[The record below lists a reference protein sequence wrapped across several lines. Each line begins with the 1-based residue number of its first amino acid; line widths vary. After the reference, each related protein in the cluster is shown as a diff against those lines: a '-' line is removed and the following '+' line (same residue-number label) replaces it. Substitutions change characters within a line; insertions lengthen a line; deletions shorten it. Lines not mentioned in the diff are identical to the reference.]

1 MKKNDKAL
9 SVAEALFK
17 WPQMG
22 ITLALI
28 ILYGILA
35 FAPTEA
41 RNTFF
46 LPGNIV
52 NVLRQSAISIVI
64 GIPITF
70 TMAAGL
76 LDLSI
81 GSLAC
86 LGAIVTCAFITG
98 HSSSTMEICPQVPV
112 VFAVLIG
119 MSVTAAFGWIN
130 GKVITTL
137 ALPPFIVTLAMQ
149 EVAKGAVL
157 SFSRG
162 FPVSNLPASVTS
174 LGRGTLLGIPYTV
187 YLMLALLTVFWII
200 LSKTKFGRHVY
211 AIGGNSECAR
221 LSGINVKRT
230 KIIIY
235 VINGAMACIAGLMVS
250 FRLGSAQT
258 DLGATYGLDAITA
271 CCLGGTA
278 MGGGKGYMFG
288 TILGCIFLTS
298 LSTGFNL
305 MNVNAY
311 YQQII
316 KGIVLVVAIAFNAR
330 NSITFRRKEKQEAK
344 EG

>member
-1 MKKNDKAL
+1 MLDKKNRKTRVL
-9 SVAEALFK
+9 EAIIK
-17 WPQMG
+17 WPQTG
-22 ITLALI
+22 ISCALI
-28 ILYGILA
+28 ILYLILA
-35 FAPTEA
+35 FAPTPA
-41 RNTFF
+41 RDTFF
-46 LPGNIV
+46 LSGNLV

-98 HSSSTMEICPQVPV
+98 HSSATMEIAPQVPV
-112 VFAVLIG
+112 FAAILIG
-119 MSVTAAFGWIN
+119 MFVTGLFGWVN
-130 GKVITTL
+130 GKVITKL

-162 FPVSNLPASVTS
+162 FPVSNLPTSVTDM
-174 LGRGTLLGIPYTV
+174 GRGTLLSVPYTV
-187 YLMLALLTVFWII
+187 YLMLLLLIVFWVI
-200 LSKTKFGRHVY
+200 LVKTKFGRHVY
-211 AIGGNSECAR
+211 AIGGNTECAR
-221 LSGINVKRT
+221 LSGINVNRT

-235 VINGAMACIAGLMVS
+235 VLNGVMACIAGLMVS

-305 MNVNAY
+305 MNVNTY

-316 KGIVLVVAIAFNAR
+316 KGVVLVIAIAFNAR
-330 NSITFRRKEKQEAK
+330 DKITFRRKEKAAA
-344 EG
+344 

>member
-1 MKKNDKAL
+1 MLDKKNRKTRVL
-9 SVAEALFK
+9 EAIIK
-17 WPQMG
+17 WPQTG
-22 ITLALI
+22 ISCALI
-28 ILYGILA
+28 ILYLILA
-35 FAPTEA
+35 FAPTPA
-41 RNTFF
+41 RDTFF
-46 LPGNIV
+46 LSGNLV

-98 HSSSTMEICPQVPV
+98 HSSATMEIAPQVPV
-112 VFAVLIG
+112 FAAILIG
-119 MSVTAAFGWIN
+119 MFVTGLFGWVN
-130 GKVITTL
+130 GKVITKL

-162 FPVSNLPASVTS
+162 FPVSNLPASVTDM
-174 LGRGTLLGIPYTV
+174 GRGTLMSVPYTV
-187 YLMLALLTVFWII
+187 YLMLILLGVFWII
-200 LSKTKFGRHVY
+200 LVKTRFGRHVY
-211 AIGGNSECAR
+211 AIGGNTECAR
-221 LSGINVKRT
+221 LSGINVNRT

-235 VINGAMACIAGLMVS
+235 VLNGVMACIAGLMVS

-258 DLGATYGLDAITA
+258 DLGSTYGLDAITA

-305 MNVNAY
+305 MNVNTY

-316 KGIVLVVAIAFNAR
+316 KGVVLVIAIAFNAR
-330 NSITFRRKEKQEAK
+330 DKITFRRKEKTVA
-344 EG
+344 

>member
-1 MKKNDKAL
+1 MNMLKKEKSWL
-9 SVAEALFK
+9 EVILK
-17 WPQMG
+17 WPQTG

-28 ILYGILA
+28 ILYLILA
-35 FAPTEA
+35 LAPTPA
-41 RNTFF
+41 KDTFF
-46 LPGNIV
+46 LPGNII
-52 NVLRQSAISIVI
+52 NVIRQSAIMIVI

-98 HSSSTMEICPQVPV
+98 HSSAQMEICPQLPIWAAILV
-112 VFAVLIG
+112 G
-119 MSVTAAFGWIN
+119 MIVTAGFGWIN
-130 GKVITTL
+130 GKVITVM

-149 EVAKGAVL
+149 EIAKGTVL

-162 FPVSNLPASVTS
+162 FPVSNLPASVTAM
-174 LGRGTLLGIPYTV
+174 GRGTWFNVPYTV
-187 YLMLALLTVFWII
+187 YLMLVLLVVFWIV
-200 LSKTKFGRHVY
+200 LSKTRFGRHVY
-211 AIGGNSECAR
+211 AIGGNAECAR
-221 LSGINVKRT
+221 LSGINVKKT

-235 VINGAMACIAGLMVS
+235 VLNGAMACIAGLMVS

-288 TILGCIFLTS
+288 TILGVVFLCS

-316 KGIVLVVAIAFNAR
+316 KGVVLLIAIAFNAR
-330 NSITFRRKEKQEAK
+330 DGITFKRKDKEEAK
-344 EG
+344 

>member
-1 MKKNDKAL
+1 MLDKKNRKTRVL
-9 SVAEALFK
+9 EAIIK
-17 WPQMG
+17 WPQTG
-22 ITLALI
+22 ISCALI
-28 ILYGILA
+28 ILYLILA
-35 FAPTEA
+35 FAPTPA
-41 RNTFF
+41 RDTFF
-46 LPGNIV
+46 LSGNLV

-98 HSSSTMEICPQVPV
+98 HSSATMEIAPQVPV
-112 VFAVLIG
+112 FAAILIG
-119 MSVTAAFGWIN
+119 MFVTGLFGWVN
-130 GKVITTL
+130 GKVITKL

-162 FPVSNLPASVTS
+162 FPVSNLPASVTDM
-174 LGRGTLLGIPYTV
+174 GRGTLLSVPYTV
-187 YLMLALLTVFWII
+187 YLMLLLLIVFWVI
-200 LSKTKFGRHVY
+200 LVKTKFGRHVY
-211 AIGGNSECAR
+211 AIGGNTECAR
-221 LSGINVKRT
+221 LSGINVNRT

-235 VINGAMACIAGLMVS
+235 VLNGVMACIAGLMVS

-305 MNVNAY
+305 MNVNTY

-316 KGIVLVVAIAFNAR
+316 KGVVLVIAIAFNAMDK
-330 NSITFRRKEKQEAK
+330 ITFRRKEKAAA
-344 EG
+344 

>member
-1 MKKNDKAL
+1 MLDKKNRKTRVL
-9 SVAEALFK
+9 EAIIK
-17 WPQMG
+17 WPQTG
-22 ITLALI
+22 ISCALI
-28 ILYGILA
+28 ILYLILA
-35 FAPTEA
+35 FAPTPA
-41 RNTFF
+41 RDTFF
-46 LPGNIV
+46 LSGNLV

-98 HSSSTMEICPQVPV
+98 HSSATMEIAPQVPV
-112 VFAVLIG
+112 FAAILIG
-119 MSVTAAFGWIN
+119 MFVTGLFGWVN
-130 GKVITTL
+130 GKVITKL

-162 FPVSNLPASVTS
+162 FPVSNLPASVTDM
-174 LGRGTLLGIPYTV
+174 GRGTLMSVPYTV
-187 YLMLALLTVFWII
+187 YLMLILLGVFWII
-200 LSKTKFGRHVY
+200 LVKTRFGRHVY
-211 AIGGNSECAR
+211 AIGGNTECAR
-221 LSGINVKRT
+221 LSGINVNRT

-235 VINGAMACIAGLMVS
+235 VLNGVMACIAGLMVS

-305 MNVNAY
+305 MNVNTY

-316 KGIVLVVAIAFNAR
+316 KGVVLVIAIAFNAR
-330 NSITFRRKEKQEAK
+330 DKITFRRKEKAAA
-344 EG
+344 

>member
-1 MKKNDKAL
+1 MLDKKNRKTRVL
-9 SVAEALFK
+9 EAIIK
-17 WPQMG
+17 WPQTG
-22 ITLALI
+22 ISCALI
-28 ILYGILA
+28 ILYLILA
-35 FAPTEA
+35 FAPTPA
-41 RNTFF
+41 RDTFF
-46 LPGNIV
+46 LSGNLV

-98 HSSSTMEICPQVPV
+98 HSSATMEIAPQVPV
-112 VFAVLIG
+112 FAAILIG
-119 MSVTAAFGWIN
+119 MFVTGLFGWVN
-130 GKVITTL
+130 GKVITKL

-162 FPVSNLPASVTS
+162 FPVSNLPASVTDM
-174 LGRGTLLGIPYTV
+174 GRGTLLSVPYTV
-187 YLMLALLTVFWII
+187 YLMLLLLIVFWVI
-200 LSKTKFGRHVY
+200 LVKTKFGRHVY
-211 AIGGNSECAR
+211 AIGGNTECAR
-221 LSGINVKRT
+221 LSGINVNRT
-230 KIIIY
+230 KVIIY
-235 VINGAMACIAGLMVS
+235 VLNGVMACIAGLMVS

-305 MNVNAY
+305 MNVNTY

-316 KGIVLVVAIAFNAR
+316 KGVVLVIAIAFNAR
-330 NSITFRRKEKQEAK
+330 DKITFRRKEKAAA
-344 EG
+344 

>member
-1 MKKNDKAL
+1 MKEKK
-9 SVAEALFK
+9 SVSIIEAIIK
-17 WPQMG
+17 WPQTG

-28 ILYGILA
+28 ILYLILA

-41 RNTFF
+41 RSTFF

-86 LGAIVTCAFITG
+86 LGAIVTCALITG
-98 HSSSTMEICPQVPV
+98 HSSSTMEICPQLPIW
-112 VFAVLIG
+112 AAIIIG
-119 MSVTAAFGWIN
+119 MLVTSLFGYIN
-130 GKVITTL
+130 GRIITAL

-162 FPVSNLPASVTS
+162 FPVSNLPASVMAM
-174 LGRGTLLGIPYTV
+174 GRGTLFEVPYTV
-187 YLMLALLTVFWII
+187 YLMLILLAVFWII

-211 AIGGNSECAR
+211 AIGGNPECAR

-235 VINGAMACIAGLMVS
+235 VINGAMACVAGLMVS

-316 KGIVLVVAIAFNAR
+316 KGVVLIIAIAFNAR
-330 NSITFRRKEKQEAK
+330 NGITFRRKEKEESK
-344 EG
+344 EQK

>member
-1 MKKNDKAL
+1 MLDKKSRSMRVLNAII
-9 SVAEALFK
+9 K
-17 WPQMG
+17 WPQTG
-22 ITLALI
+22 ISCALI
-28 ILYGILA
+28 ILYLILA
-35 FAPTEA
+35 FAPTPA
-41 RNTFF
+41 RETFF
-46 LPGNIV
+46 LPGNLV
-52 NVLRQSAISIVI
+52 NVLRQSAINIVI

-98 HSSSTMEICPQVPV
+98 HSSATMEIAPQVPV
-112 VFAVLIG
+112 FVAILIG
-119 MSVTAAFGWIN
+119 MAVTGFFGWIN
-130 GKVITTL
+130 GKVITKL

-162 FPVSNLPASVTS
+162 FPVSNLPKSVMD
-174 LGRGTLLGIPYTV
+174 LGRGTFLSVPYTV
-187 YLMLALLTVFWII
+187 YLMLVLLGIFWFI
-200 LSKTKFGRHVY
+200 LVKTRFGRHVY
-211 AIGGNSECAR
+211 AIGGNTECAR
-221 LSGINVKRT
+221 LSGINVDRT

-235 VINGAMACIAGLMVS
+235 VMNGVMACIAGLMVS

-271 CCLGGTA
+271 CSLGGTA

-305 MNVNAY
+305 MNVNTY

-316 KGIVLVVAIAFNAR
+316 KGVVLIIAIAFNAR
-330 NSITFRRKEKQEAK
+330 DKLTFRRKEKAAA
-344 EG
+344 

>member
-1 MKKNDKAL
+1 MLDKKNRKTRVL
-9 SVAEALFK
+9 EAIIK
-17 WPQMG
+17 WPQTG
-22 ITLALI
+22 ISCALI
-28 ILYGILA
+28 ILYLILA
-35 FAPTEA
+35 FAPTPA
-41 RNTFF
+41 RDTFF
-46 LPGNIV
+46 LSGNLV

-98 HSSSTMEICPQVPV
+98 HSSATMEIAPQVPV
-112 VFAVLIG
+112 FAAILIG
-119 MSVTAAFGWIN
+119 MFVTGLFGWVN
-130 GKVITTL
+130 GKVITKL

-162 FPVSNLPASVTS
+162 FPVSNLPASVTDM
-174 LGRGTLLGIPYTV
+174 GRGTLMSVPYTV
-187 YLMLALLTVFWII
+187 YLMLILLGVFWII
-200 LSKTKFGRHVY
+200 LAKTRFGRHVY
-211 AIGGNSECAR
+211 AIGGNTECAR
-221 LSGINVKRT
+221 LSGINVNRT

-235 VINGAMACIAGLMVS
+235 VLNGVMACIAGLMVS

-258 DLGATYGLDAITA
+258 DLGSTYGLDAITA
-271 CCLGGTA
+271 CCLGGTS

-305 MNVNAY
+305 MNVNTY

-316 KGIVLVVAIAFNAR
+316 KGVVLVIAIAFNAR
-330 NSITFRRKEKQEAK
+330 DKITFCRKEKTVA
-344 EG
+344 

>member
-1 MKKNDKAL
+1 MYL
-9 SVAEALFK
+9 
-17 WPQMG
+17 
-22 ITLALI
+22 
-28 ILYGILA
+28 ILA
-35 FAPTEA
+35 FAPTPA
-41 RNTFF
+41 RDTFF
-46 LPGNIV
+46 LSGNLV

-98 HSSSTMEICPQVPV
+98 HSSATMEIAPQVPV
-112 VFAVLIG
+112 FAAILIG
-119 MSVTAAFGWIN
+119 MFVTGLFGWVN
-130 GKVITTL
+130 GKVIIKL

-162 FPVSNLPASVTS
+162 FPVSNLPASVTDM
-174 LGRGTLLGIPYTV
+174 GRGTLMSVPYTV
-187 YLMLALLTVFWII
+187 YLMLILLGVFWII
-200 LSKTKFGRHVY
+200 LVKTRFGRHVY
-211 AIGGNSECAR
+211 AIGGNTECAR
-221 LSGINVKRT
+221 LSGINVNRT

-235 VINGAMACIAGLMVS
+235 VLNGVMACIAGLMVS

-258 DLGATYGLDAITA
+258 DLGSTYGLDAITA
-271 CCLGGTA
+271 CCLGGTS

-305 MNVNAY
+305 MNVNTY

-316 KGIVLVVAIAFNAR
+316 KGVVLVIAIAFNAR
-330 NSITFRRKEKQEAK
+330 DKITFAGKKRQLLKQNPAESGKYVKKGVRR
-344 EG
+344 

>member
-1 MKKNDKAL
+1 MLDKKNRKTRVL
-9 SVAEALFK
+9 EAIIK
-17 WPQMG
+17 WPQIG
-22 ITLALI
+22 ISCALI
-28 ILYGILA
+28 ILYLILA
-35 FAPTEA
+35 FAPTPA
-41 RNTFF
+41 RDTFF
-46 LPGNIV
+46 LSGNLV

-98 HSSSTMEICPQVPV
+98 HSSATMEIAPQVPV
-112 VFAVLIG
+112 FAAILIG
-119 MSVTAAFGWIN
+119 MFVTGLFGWVN
-130 GKVITTL
+130 GKVITKL

-162 FPVSNLPASVTS
+162 FPVSNLPASVTDM
-174 LGRGTLLGIPYTV
+174 GRGTLLSVPYTV
-187 YLMLALLTVFWII
+187 YLMLLLLIVFWVI
-200 LSKTKFGRHVY
+200 LVKTKFGRHVY
-211 AIGGNSECAR
+211 AIGGNTECAR
-221 LSGINVKRT
+221 LSGINVNRT

-235 VINGAMACIAGLMVS
+235 VLNGVMACIAGLMVS

-305 MNVNAY
+305 MNVNTY

-316 KGIVLVVAIAFNAR
+316 KGVVLVIAIAFNAR
-330 NSITFRRKEKQEAK
+330 DKITFRRKEKAAA
-344 EG
+344 

>member
-1 MKKNDKAL
+1 MLDKKTRKTRVL
-9 SVAEALFK
+9 EAIIK
-17 WPQMG
+17 WPQTG
-22 ITLALI
+22 ISCALI
-28 ILYGILA
+28 ILYLILA
-35 FAPTEA
+35 FAPTPA
-41 RNTFF
+41 RDTFF
-46 LPGNIV
+46 LSGNLV

-98 HSSSTMEICPQVPV
+98 HSSATMEIAPQVPV
-112 VFAVLIG
+112 FAAILIG
-119 MSVTAAFGWIN
+119 MFVTGFFGWVN
-130 GKVITTL
+130 GKVITKL

-162 FPVSNLPASVTS
+162 FPVSNLPASVTDM
-174 LGRGTLLGIPYTV
+174 GRGTLLSVPYTV
-187 YLMLALLTVFWII
+187 YLMLLLLIVFWVI
-200 LSKTKFGRHVY
+200 LVKTKFGRHVY
-211 AIGGNSECAR
+211 AIGGNTECAR
-221 LSGINVKRT
+221 LSGINVNRT

-235 VINGAMACIAGLMVS
+235 VLNGVMACIAGLMVS

-305 MNVNAY
+305 MNVNTY

-316 KGIVLVVAIAFNAR
+316 KGVVLVIAIAFNAR
-330 NSITFRRKEKQEAK
+330 DKISFRRKEKAAA
-344 EG
+344 

>member
-1 MKKNDKAL
+1 MKNKHGRLL
-9 SVAEALFK
+9 SLLEALIK
-17 WPQMG
+17 WPQTG

-28 ILYGILA
+28 ILYMILA

-52 NVLRQSAISIVI
+52 NVIRQSAISIVI

-98 HSSSTMEICPQVPV
+98 HSSSTLEICPQVPIWA
-112 VFAVLIG
+112 AVLIG
-119 MSVTAAFGWIN
+119 IFVTSVFGWIN
-130 GKVITTL
+130 GRVITSL
-137 ALPPFIVTLAMQ
+137 NLPPFIVTLAMQ

-162 FPVSNLPASVTS
+162 FPVSNLPPVVTGM
-174 LGRGTLLGIPYTV
+174 GRGTLLNVPYTV
-187 YLMLALLTVFWII
+187 YLMLVLLAVFWVI

-211 AIGGNSECAR
+211 AIGGNTECAR

-316 KGIVLVVAIAFNAR
+316 KGVVLVVAIAFNAR
-330 NSITFRRKEKQEAK
+330 NGISFRRKEKEEEKA
-344 EG
+344 